1 MLPPDVRRCW
11 VVHAKRV
18 FHVEEKDDEGFSLCK
33 REYPS
38 TEVSK
43 GSSHLDAYPYVPL
56 EDSIV
61 SPPPSYYP
69 QEN

>member
-11 VVHAKRV
+11 VVHSERTIR
-18 FHVEEKDDEGFSLCK
+18 VEEKDDEGFSLCK
-33 REYPS
+33 REYSS
-38 TEVSK
+38 TAITK
-43 GSSHLDAYPYVPL
+43 DSSQLDIYPYVPL

-69 QEN
+69 QEH